1 MNLIWL
7 ALILV
12 VIVLGLHISTLLHL
26 ARLRRVGLYPKAGQ
40 ATMADVEHLL
50 RSGLSVWAIRCY
62 REVHGCSLRQ
72 AKQAVAN
79 LSAGS

>member
-12 VIVLGLHISTLLHL
+12 ILVLGFHISTLLQL
-26 ARLRRVGLYPKAGQ
+26 ARLRRAGLYPETGQ
-40 ATMADVEHLL
+40 ATMADVERLL
-50 RSGLSVWAIRCY
+50 RGGLSIWAIRCY

-72 AKQAVAN
+72 AKEAVAN
-79 LSAGS
+79 LSTGS